1 MKDYYK
7 ILTVER
13 FDSSATIKRVF
24 RKRALELHPDI
35 SNSDTAHEEFVELN
49 EAYEVLRN
57 PVKRKTYNRLLDAE
71 IQKKRNSNQKERIR
85 KKWKSSIQA
94 SATKGKTRGEKYAK
108 ETAKK
113 FKKRTDSWSSS
124 FIADL
129 VIEFTFRAIGAFL
142 ETLFK
147 G

>member
-7 ILTVER
+7 ILRVER

-35 SNSDTAHEEFVELN
+35 SSAANAHEEFVELN

-57 PVKRKTYNRLLDAE
+57 PIKRKRYNRLLAAE
-71 IQKKRNSNQKERIR
+71 IDKNRNPNQKERTR
-85 KKWKSSIQA
+85 KKWKASIHS
-94 SATKGKTRGEKYAK
+94 SATKGKRRGEKYA
-108 ETAKK
+108 EERGEK

-124 FIADL
+124 FLVDV
-129 VIEFTFRAIGAFL
+129 VIELSFRAVGTFL
-142 ETLFK
+142 ETLFI

>member
-1 MKDYYK
+1 LKDYYK

-71 IQKKRNSNQKERIR
+71 IQKKRN
-85 KKWKSSIQA
+85 KKLLKSS
-94 SATKGKTRGEKYAK
+94 KK
-108 ETAKK
+108 EP
-113 FKKRTDSWSSS
+113 
-124 FIADL
+124 ILGHL
-129 VIEFTFRAIGAFL
+129 VL
-142 ETLFK
+142 
-147 G
+147 